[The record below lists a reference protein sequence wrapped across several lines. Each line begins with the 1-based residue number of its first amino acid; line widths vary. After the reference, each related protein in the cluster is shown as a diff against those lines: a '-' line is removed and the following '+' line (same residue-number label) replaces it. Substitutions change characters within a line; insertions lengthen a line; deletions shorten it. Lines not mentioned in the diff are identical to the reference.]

1 MANLLDKVGTGTQ
14 SLFNVI
20 PKEIRVGISIA
31 GAGVLAYVL
40 YKMVTKTDEEK
51 AEDQLSKET
60 GSKSKLTLQLSRYK
74 SLADNLYDAFQYAW
88 GTDEDSIYQIIA
100 MMKTK
105 EDVLQLVKD
114 FGYRRKE
121 FEFGTY
127 GLPYFMRDELDTQEL
142 NQVNNILAKNKINY
156 KF

>member
-1 MANLLDKVGTGTQ
+1 MANFLEKVGTGTQ

-20 PKEIRVGISIA
+20 PKEIRIAISIA

-40 YKMVTKTDEEK
+40 YKAVTKSEEEK

-60 GSKSKLTLQLSRYK
+60 GSKSKLTLSLSRYK
-74 SLADNLYDAFQYAW
+74 SLANSLYDAFMYTW
-88 GTDEDSIYQIIA
+88 GTDEDTVYEIIG
-100 MMKTK
+100 MMKTQ
-105 EDVLQLVKD
+105 EDLLQLIKE

-121 FEFGTY
+121 FDTTTY
-127 GLPYFMRDELDTQEL
+127 DLPWFVRDELRVKERYA
-142 NQVNNILAKNKINY
+142 VNNILAKNKINY